1 MDMSTDA
8 VTGPPARLAQPRR
21 LVWSGAIAA
30 LGAVLVVC
38 VYIVG
43 RPVFNLAYEEAV
55 NTTTVTIHIPEPS
68 NKLPAEIAPATAP
81 AADNPPQPEVP
92 ASPQLP
98 DREPFFATVQRED
111 RLNIL
116 LFGFDTRV
124 EDPSAPRTD
133 TLMLLSWNQETNAL
147 DILSIPRDLWVPVP
161 GFPPTKVN
169 LVYSL
174 GETVPSTGGGER
186 LLADT
191 LSAFLN
197 QPIHHYAWVNFD
209 GFVRI
214 IDLLGGIDIYV
225 PWAIYDEKYPTPDY
239 GVETFELPAGPQHLD
254 GVTTLKYARTR
265 TQDGDYG
272 RIGRQQAVISAVL
285 RQVSDPNNA
294 TDLLAAAPNII
305 RTLRGNFGTDMNIAR
320 MLQLAQKGTANTP
333 QTGRRLILDRHHGEE
348 AISEEGMWVLI
359 PDRTTIRA
367 ALSDFFGVSVQPL
380 QAPSVSADAGS

>member
-8 VTGPPARLAQPRR
+8 VTGPPARLSQPRR
-21 LVWSGAIAA
+21 LVWSGTIAA
-30 LGAVLVVC
+30 LGAVLAVC
-38 VYIVG
+38 VYIVS
-43 RPVFNLAYEEAV
+43 RLVFNMAYEEAV
-55 NTTTVTIHIPEPS
+55 NTTTVTIHIPQPP
-68 NKLPAEIAPATAP
+68 NGTPAEIAPATAP
-81 AADNPPQPEVP
+81 AADNPPQPEAP

-98 DREPFFATVQRED
+98 DRKPVFSTVQRED

-124 EDPSAPRTD
+124 QDPSAPRTD
-133 TLMLLSWNQETNAL
+133 TLMLLSWNQDTNAL

-197 QPIHHYAWVNFD
+197 QPIDHYAWVNFD

-239 GVETFELPAGPQHLD
+239 GVDTFELPAGFQHLD
-254 GVTTLKYARTR
+254 GITTLKYARTR

-294 TDLLAAAPNII
+294 AGLLAAAPNII
-305 RTLRGNFGTDMNIAR
+305 RTLRGNFGTDMNVAR
-320 MLQLAQKGTANTP
+320 MLQLAQMGAANTP
-333 QTGRRLILDRHHGEE
+333 QMGRRLILDRHHGEE

-359 PDRTTIRA
+359 PDRTAIRA
-367 ALSDFFGVSVQPL
+367 ALSDFFGVFVKPL
-380 QAPSVSADAGS
+380 HAPSVAADASS

>member
-8 VTGPPARLAQPRR
+8 VTGPPTRLSQPRR
-21 LVWSGAIAA
+21 LVWSGTIAA
-30 LGAVLVVC
+30 LGAILAVC
-38 VYIVG
+38 VYIVS
-43 RPVFNLAYEEAV
+43 RLVFNMAYEEAV
-55 NTTTVTIHIPEPS
+55 NTTTITIHIPQLS
-68 NKLPAEIAPATAP
+68 NGTSAEIAPATAP
-81 AADNPPQPEVP
+81 AADNPPQPEAP

-98 DREPFFATVQRED
+98 DREPVFSTVQRED

-124 EDPSAPRTD
+124 QDPSAPRTD

-186 LLADT
+186 LLTDT

-197 QPIHHYAWVNFD
+197 QPIDHYAWVNFD

-214 IDLLGGIDIYV
+214 IDLLGGINIYV

-239 GVETFELPAGPQHLD
+239 GIETFELPAGHQRLD
-254 GVTTLKYARTR
+254 GITTLKYARTR

-285 RQVSDPNNA
+285 RQVSDPSNA
-294 TDLLAAAPNII
+294 ASLLTAAPDII
-305 RTLRGNFGTDMNIAR
+305 RTLRGNFGTDMNVAR
-320 MLQLAQKGTANTP
+320 MLQLAQMGAANTP
-333 QTGRRLILDRHHGEE
+333 QMGRRLILDRHHGEE

-359 PDRTTIRA
+359 PDRTAVRA

-380 QAPSVSADAGS
+380 HAPSVSTDSGA

>member
-8 VTGPPARLAQPRR
+8 VTGPPARLSPPRR

-30 LGAVLVVC
+30 LGAVLAVC

-43 RPVFNLAYEEAV
+43 RPVFNMAYEKAV
-55 NTTTVTIHIPEPS
+55 NTTTVTIHIPQPS
-68 NKLPAEIAPATAP
+68 NEAPAEIAPATAP

-98 DREPFFATVQRED
+98 DRKPVFATVQRED

-124 EDPSAPRTD
+124 QDPSAPRTD

-174 GETVPSTGGGER
+174 GETVPSGGGER

-197 QPIHHYAWVNFD
+197 QPIDHYAWVNFD

-214 IDLLGGIDIYV
+214 IDLLGGIDIYI

-254 GVTTLKYARTR
+254 GVTALKYARTR

-294 TDLLAAAPNII
+294 ADLLAAAPDII
-305 RTLRGNFGTDMNIAR
+305 RTLRGNFGTDMNVAR
-320 MLQLAQKGTANTP
+320 MLQLAQKGAANTP
-333 QTGRRLILDRHHGEE
+333 QAGRRLILDRHHGEE

-359 PDRTTIRA
+359 PDRKAIRA
-367 ALSDFFGVSVQPL
+367 ALSDFFGVSVHPL
-380 QAPSVSADAGS
+380 HAPSVSVEAGS

>member
-1 MDMSTDA
+1 MDMSTDV
-8 VTGPPARLAQPRR
+8 VTGPPPRLSQPRR
-21 LVWSGAIAA
+21 LAWSGAIVVLGAA
-30 LGAVLVVC
+30 LAVC

-43 RPVFNLAYEEAV
+43 KPVFNMAYQEAMNV
-55 NTTTVTIHIPEPS
+55 TMVTIHRPEPS
-68 NKLPAEIAPATAP
+68 DDVPDGITPSAT
-81 AADNPPQPEVP
+81 AADNPPPRV
-92 ASPQLP
+92 AAMPQLP
-98 DREPFFATVQRED
+98 DREPVFATVQRED

-124 EDPSAPRTD
+124 EDTSAPRTD
-133 TLMLLSWNQETNAL
+133 TLMLLSWNQETKAL

-174 GETVPSTGGGER
+174 GETVPSTGGER

-197 QPIHHYAWVNFD
+197 QPIDHYAWVNFD

-225 PWAIYDEKYPTPDY
+225 PWAIYDEKYPTSDY

-272 RIGRQQAVISAVL
+272 RIGRQQAVINAVL

-294 TDLLAAAPNII
+294 ADLLAAAPDII
-305 RTLRGNFGTDMNIAR
+305 RTLRGNFGTDMNVAR
-320 MLQLAQKGTANTP
+320 MLQLAQMGAANTP

-359 PDRTTIRA
+359 PDRTAIRA
-367 ALSDFFGVSVQPL
+367 ALSDFFGVSVHPL
-380 QAPSVSADAGS
+380 HAPSVSADASS

>member
-8 VTGPPARLAQPRR
+8 VTGPPGRLSQPRR

-30 LGAVLVVC
+30 LGAVLTVC
-38 VYIVG
+38 VYIVS
-43 RPVFNLAYEEAV
+43 RLVFNMAYEEAV
-55 NTTTVTIHIPEPS
+55 NTTTVTIHVPEPS
-68 NKLPAEIAPATAP
+68 GDASDEVAP
-81 AADNPPQPEVP
+81 AAAAADNSPPPEV
-92 ASPQLP
+92 AAMPQLL
-98 DREPFFATVQRED
+98 DREPVFTTVQRED

-124 EDPSAPRTD
+124 QDPSAPRTD

-161 GFPPTKVN
+161 GFPPTKIN

-197 QPIHHYAWVNFD
+197 QPIDHYAWVNFD

-239 GVETFELPAGPQHLD
+239 GVETFELAAGSQHLD

-285 RQVSDPNNA
+285 RKLSDPNNA
-294 TDLLAAAPNII
+294 AALLAAAPEII
-305 RTLRGNFGTDMNIAR
+305 RTLRGNFGTDMNVAQL
-320 MLQLAQKGTANTP
+320 LQLAQQGAANTP
-333 QTGRRLILDRHHGEE
+333 QTGRRLILDRHLGEE

-359 PDRTTIRA
+359 PDRTAIRA

-380 QAPSVSADAGS
+380 HAPSVPDNAGS

>member
-1 MDMSTDA
+1 MDMSTNA
-8 VTGPPARLAQPRR
+8 VTSPPPPLPQSRR
-21 LVWSGAIAA
+21 LVWRSAIATLGAILAI
-30 LGAVLVVC
+30 C

-68 NKLPAEIAPATAP
+68 NEVPAAPATAP
-81 AADNPPQPEVP
+81 AADNSPPSEVP
-92 ASPQLP
+92 ASLQLP
-98 DREPFFATVQRED
+98 DREPVFATVHRDD

-124 EDPSAPRTD
+124 QDPSAPRTD

-161 GFPPTKVN
+161 GFPPTKIN

-174 GETVPSTGGGER
+174 GQTVPTTGGGER
-186 LLADT
+186 LLVDT

-197 QPIHHYAWVNFD
+197 QPIDHYAWVNFA

-214 IDLLGGIDIYV
+214 IDLLGGIDIHV

-294 TDLLAAAPNII
+294 ADLLTAAPDII
-305 RTLRGNFGTDMNIAR
+305 RTLRGNFGTDMNITR
-320 MLQLAQKGTANTP
+320 MLQLAQKGAADTP
-333 QTGRRLILDRHHGEE
+333 QPGRRLILDRHHGEE

-359 PDRTTIRA
+359 PDRRAIRA
-367 ALSDFFGVSVQPL
+367 ALTDFFGVSVQPL
-380 QAPSVSADAGS
+380 PAVPAGSGAGS